1 MPVHAAMP
9 DPIPFT
15 NTSELLMRLLTLAAL
30 ALMAIGTSSCSSQ
43 QAYSTGQAMQ
53 RNECNKISDFQD
65 RQRCMEKA
73 NMSHDAYQRQAEAAR
88 STK

>member
-1 MPVHAAMP
+1 
-9 DPIPFT
+9 
-15 NTSELLMRLLTLAAL
+15 L
-30 ALMAIGTSSCSSQ
+30 ALIAISNAGCSSQ

-53 RNECNKISDFQD
+53 RNECNKINDFQD

-88 STK
+88 SSK